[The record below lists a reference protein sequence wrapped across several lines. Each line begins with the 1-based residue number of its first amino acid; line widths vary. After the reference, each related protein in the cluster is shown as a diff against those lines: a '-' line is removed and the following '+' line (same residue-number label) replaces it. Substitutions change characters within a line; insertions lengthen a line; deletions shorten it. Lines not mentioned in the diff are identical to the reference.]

1 MKRKGLFYLLVFN
14 MTIFLTGCWDQ
25 NEVDDLAIVIGIGV
39 DRVPGENPIQITVQ
53 IVNPSSTIKSGEA
66 NGKPFVLFTVKGK
79 TVYDAVKNFS
89 KESSRKIFLSHNYVV
104 VFGDKMARH
113 GLENVLDYFEREP
126 LFRRTSWMI
135 VTNGSAKEI
144 LETEIDLQKFQA
156 IGIKNMI
163 KQFKRESLVK
173 VIKWEDFISEYESG
187 PTCATATMLEVS
199 ESKPQNK
206 IKLNGTALF
215 SKDKLAGYLDN
226 KESIGLMWILNEIKE
241 AKVGINCPGK
251 EKGSINFKVTE
262 TKHSI
267 EPFIKS
273 GNHLSIDLDIA
284 ADSTIAE
291 VNCENV
297 NIESQQVLKE
307 LEKMQ
312 EKEIKNQIQ
321 MTIQKSQKLGTD
333 PLQFGEA
340 FRRYD
345 NNEWKKLKKDWSK
358 HFKEIE
364 VSIHVTSK
372 IRLTGTKSDK
382 VKIIN

>member
-1 MKRKGLFYLLVFN
+1 MKRKGLFYLIVFN
-14 MTIFLTGCWDQ
+14 MAIFLTGCWDQ

-39 DRVPGENPIQITVQ
+39 DRVPGKNPIQITAQ
-53 IVNPSSTIKSGEA
+53 IVNPSSSIKSGAA
-66 NGKPFVLFTVKGK
+66 NGKPFVTMTVRGN
-79 TVYDAVKNFS
+79 TVYDAIKNFS

-104 VFGDKMARH
+104 VFSEKMARY
-113 GLENVLDYFEREP
+113 GLDNVLDYFEREP

-135 VTNGSAKEI
+135 VTNGSAKDI
-144 LETEIDLQKFQA
+144 LETDIELQKFQA

-173 VIKWEDFISEYESG
+173 IIKWEDFISEYESG
-187 PTCATATMLEVS
+187 PTCATATMLEVTK
-199 ESKPQNK
+199 SKPSSK
-206 IKLNGTALF
+206 IILNGTALF
-215 SKDKLAGYLDN
+215 SKDKLVGYLDN
-226 KESIGLMWILNEIKE
+226 KESIGLMWILNEIEE
-241 AKVGINCPGK
+241 AKVGVTCPGK
-251 EKGSINFKVTE
+251 EKGSINFEVTE

-267 EPFIKS
+267 EPSIKK
-273 GNHLSIDLDIA
+273 GNRLSIQLDIA

-297 NIESQQVLKE
+297 DIESQQVLKK

-312 EKEIKNQIQ
+312 EDEIKKQIQ
-321 MTIQKSQKLGTD
+321 MTIQKSQQLGTD

-340 FRRYD
+340 FRRYNHD
-345 NNEWKKLKKDWSK
+345 KWQKLKKDWSK

-364 VSIHVTSK
+364 VSIHVTTK